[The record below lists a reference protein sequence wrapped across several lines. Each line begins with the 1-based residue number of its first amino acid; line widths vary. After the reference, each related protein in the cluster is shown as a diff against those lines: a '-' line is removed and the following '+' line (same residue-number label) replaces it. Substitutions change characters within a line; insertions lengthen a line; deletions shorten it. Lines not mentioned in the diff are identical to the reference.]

1 MDEAGQ
7 SLAVHF
13 QNLELPSEATHWLL
27 DIWQLIQAWDDV
39 ADKDGIE
46 RDRLDR
52 AIWASLVTMPA
63 NPFYLANAGALQ
75 AGLALLVLKWQASDD
90 AERLGK
96 ADARSYMWRAGYY
109 DLVLLVVL
117 LTKGHATAMKDAMT
131 VMHLYGETLHEYL
144 KEFPSCPHQS

>member
-13 QNLELPSEATHWLL
+13 QNLGLPPDAAGWLL

-39 ADKDGIE
+39 ADEDGIE

-63 NPFYLANAGALQ
+63 NPFYLANAVTLQ

>member
-1 MDEAGQ
+1 MDEAAL
-7 SLAVHF
+7 SLAEHF
-13 QNLELPSEATHWLL
+13 QTLDLPPEAAGWLL
-27 DIWQLIQAWDDV
+27 DVWQLIQAWDDV
-39 ADKDGIE
+39 ADGDAIE

-90 AERLGK
+90 AERAGE
-96 ADARSYMWRAGYY
+96 ADARSFVWRAGYY

-117 LTKGHATAMKDAMT
+117 LTKGHAGAMKQAKT
-131 VMHLYGETLHEYL
+131 VMHLYGEQLDAYL

>member
-13 QNLELPSEATHWLL
+13 QNLGLPPDAAGWLL

-39 ADKDGIE
+39 ADEDGIE

-63 NPFYLANAGALQ
+63 NPFYLANAVTLQ

-90 AERLGK
+90 AERAGK